1 MSPTSVRAAGSGG
14 VERRWLVAALAFASA
29 IMFVSSRPY
38 LHAPGPEFE
47 LKDNLAHAL
56 EYAVLAALLWRAL
69 VPLVW
74 PDRWIAFGL
83 IVAIAASVGAAD
95 EMFQGSIPGRRR
107 DVVDWM
113 SDGTGAVVASAIC
126 AGLAGRSRRAP
137 TSAGPR

>member
-1 MSPTSVRAAGSGG
+1 MPSTSVTAVGSSG
-14 VERRWLVAALAFASA
+14 VDRRWLATALAFVGT
-29 IMFVSSRPY
+29 IIFVSSRPY
-38 LHAPGPEFE
+38 LHAPGPQFE

-56 EYAVLAALLWRAL
+56 EYAVLAFLLWRAL

-95 EMFQGSIPGRRR
+95 ELFQGTIPGRRR

-113 SDGTGAVVASAIC
+113 SDGTGAAIATAIC
-126 AGLAGRSRRAP
+126 AALAGRPRR
-137 TSAGPR
+137 PRSNASGR

>member
-1 MSPTSVRAAGSGG
+1 MSSKSRAALGAGD
-14 VERRWLVAALAFASA
+14 VERRWLAAALAFAGV
-29 IMFVSSRPY
+29 ILLVSSRPY

-56 EYAVLAALLWRAL
+56 EYAMLAALLWRAL

-95 EMFQGSIPGRRR
+95 EVFQGTVPGRRR

-113 SDGTGAVVASAIC
+113 SDGTGAAVAAAISS
-126 AGLAGRSRRAP
+126 GLAGRPRRSR
-137 TSAGPR
+137 TSTSGQ

>member
-1 MSPTSVRAAGSGG
+1 MSSTSVAAAGSGG
-14 VERRWLVAALAFASA
+14 VERRWLVAAFAFVGA

-56 EYAVLAALLWRAL
+56 EYAVLATLLWRAL
-69 VPLVW
+69 APLVW

-95 EMFQGSIPGRRR
+95 EVFQGTIPGRRR

-113 SDGTGAVVASAIC
+113 SDGTGAAVAVAVC
-126 AGLAGRSRRAP
+126 ALLKGRSRRLPA
-137 TSAGPR
+137 SAGPR

>member
-1 MSPTSVRAAGSGG
+1 MSSKSRAALGSGG
-14 VERRWLVAALAFASA
+14 VERRWLAAAFAFAGA
-29 IMFVSSRPY
+29 ILFVSSRPY

-95 EMFQGSIPGRRR
+95 EVFQGTIPGRRR

-113 SDGTGAVVASAIC
+113 SDGTGAAVAAAIS
-126 AGLAGRSRRAP
+126 AGLAGRPRRSG
-137 TSAGPR
+137 TSGQ